1 MARKAKK
8 DENYLDYIPAV
19 STKNSWDADA
29 EGNVTIHM
37 VHRGFYAWIAQ
48 KVFHRPRVSHIDLDE
63 MGSFIFPLI
72 DGERTVGQ
80 IAQLVRER
88 FGRGRGAAVRAAG
101 EVYADPAQQRLHLL
115 RRKGQGAAMTVG
127 QIMLGIALFAIAGA
141 VLYVWGLKKSVNQRE
156 DLQRSLLSAC
166 GSRVVRRAK
175 KQGGITRAEIAALIE
190 GLSVGP
196 FWSRSRVRVQSGE
209 KAADQVIAFLLGQQY
224 LEAAGDDTY
233 RVKK

>member
-88 FGRGRGAAVRAAG
+88 FG
-101 EVYADPAQQRLHLL
+101 ADAEPLYERLAKYMQILRNQRLHLL

-156 DLQRSLLSAC
+156 DLQRSLLSAAQPRGAPREEA
-166 GSRVVRRAK
+166 GS
-175 KQGGITRAEIAALIE
+175 ITRAEIAALIE

>member
-88 FGRGRGAAVRAAG
+88 GAAVRAAG

-175 KQGGITRAEIAALIE
+175 KQGSITRAEIAALIE

>member
-1 MARKAKK
+1 M
-8 DENYLDYIPAV
+8 
-19 STKNSWDADA
+19 
-29 EGNVTIHM
+29 
-37 VHRGFYAWIAQ
+37 
-48 KVFHRPRVSHIDLDE
+48 
-63 MGSFIFPLI
+63 
-72 DGERTVGQ
+72 
-80 IAQLVRER
+80 
-88 FGRGRGAAVRAAG
+88 RAAPLKAARRFTIAKPKSEERNTMRLIFHYIRKHLG
-101 EVYADPAQQRLHLL
+101 IFLLSTLFLTMEAMADLL
-115 RRKGQGAAMTVG
+115 QPTFMSYIVDEGVKNADVRQILFYGA
-127 QIMLGIALFAIAGA
+127 IMLGIALFAIAGA

>member
-1 MARKAKK
+1 
-8 DENYLDYIPAV
+8 
-19 STKNSWDADA
+19 
-29 EGNVTIHM
+29 
-37 VHRGFYAWIAQ
+37 
-48 KVFHRPRVSHIDLDE
+48 
-63 MGSFIFPLI
+63 
-72 DGERTVGQ
+72 
-80 IAQLVRER
+80 
-88 FGRGRGAAVRAAG
+88 
-101 EVYADPAQQRLHLL
+101 
-115 RRKGQGAAMTVG
+115 MTVG

-141 VLYVWGLKKSVNQRE
+141 VLYVWGLKKSVHQRE

-166 GSRVVRRAK
+166 GSRAK

>member
-72 DGERTVGQ
+72 DGERTVG
-80 IAQLVRER
+80 
-88 FGRGRGAAVRAAG
+88 
-101 EVYADPAQQRLHLL
+101 
-115 RRKGQGAAMTVG
+115 
-127 QIMLGIALFAIAGA
+127 
-141 VLYVWGLKKSVNQRE
+141 
-156 DLQRSLLSAC
+156 
-166 GSRVVRRAK
+166 
-175 KQGGITRAEIAALIE
+175 
-190 GLSVGP
+190 
-196 FWSRSRVRVQSGE
+196 
-209 KAADQVIAFLLGQQY
+209 
-224 LEAAGDDTY
+224 
-233 RVKK
+233 

>member
-1 MARKAKK
+1 
-8 DENYLDYIPAV
+8 
-19 STKNSWDADA
+19 
-29 EGNVTIHM
+29 
-37 VHRGFYAWIAQ
+37 
-48 KVFHRPRVSHIDLDE
+48 
-63 MGSFIFPLI
+63 
-72 DGERTVGQ
+72 
-80 IAQLVRER
+80 
-88 FGRGRGAAVRAAG
+88 
-101 EVYADPAQQRLHLL
+101 
-115 RRKGQGAAMTVG
+115 MTVG

-156 DLQRSLLSAC
+156 NLQRSLLSAC

-190 GLSVGP
+190 GLSVGA
-196 FWSRSRVRVQSGE
+196 FWSRSRLRVQSGE

>member
-1 MARKAKK
+1 
-8 DENYLDYIPAV
+8 
-19 STKNSWDADA
+19 
-29 EGNVTIHM
+29 
-37 VHRGFYAWIAQ
+37 
-48 KVFHRPRVSHIDLDE
+48 
-63 MGSFIFPLI
+63 
-72 DGERTVGQ
+72 
-80 IAQLVRER
+80 
-88 FGRGRGAAVRAAG
+88 
-101 EVYADPAQQRLHLL
+101 
-115 RRKGQGAAMTVG
+115 MTVG

-156 DLQRSLLSAC
+156 DLQRSLL
-166 GSRVVRRAK
+166 K

-209 KAADQVIAFLLGQQY
+209 KAADQVIDFLLGQQY